1 MTPLKLRAYQEECL
15 NKIIEKASQGIRRQL
30 IALPTGA
37 GKTVVFA
44 HLIERTKRR
53 ALVLAHT
60 NELLEQAKEK
70 IEMVCPGLSVGLINS
85 DNKEFDKQVVISSIQ
100 SARRPETLKQLQ
112 QQDFTLLIAD
122 ECHHFGAE
130 SPRHILD
137 SLGFGKSTQH
147 LLVGFTATAFRNDS
161 KGLGEVFDS
170 ITYQRSIK
178 EMIQD
183 GYLCSPKG
191 LKIATD
197 LDLSNVKTED
207 GDFQASSLAQAMDL
221 PEMNRLVVESYR
233 NHASDRKALCFGVT
247 VQHAANLSDTF
258 QRQGIS
264 SKLVHGGM
272 AKEER
277 SAIIK
282 DYRNGAIQV
291 LCNCQV
297 LTEGFD
303 APETACVIVARPTKS
318 RGLYQQVVG
327 RGLRLWPNKLDCV
340 VLDFGDQNHSLC
352 STAIL
357 LQDAECEQIIEED
370 EEDEGKKEILA
381 TLPPKLNQKLKSVIL
396 NYDPLGESFT
406 WERDGKSYV
415 MKGSGKSCLTIYQ
428 QSEDRYRVFFS
439 NGAENRLVAE
449 NLTFEYAFSSAEDF
463 AKENRK
469 LFVVSDRQAD
479 WRNYPISDRQKAHIR
494 SRGFRAGIDG
504 LTRGQAAILIGSGAL
519 RRG

>member
-1 MTPLKLRAYQEECL
+1 MVSLKLRPYQEECL
-15 NKIIEKASQGIRRQL
+15 SKIAESLKAGVHRQL
-30 IALPTGA
+30 IVIPTGG
-37 GKTVVFA
+37 GKTVIFA
-44 HLIERTKRR
+44 HLIEHMKRR

-70 IEMVCPGLSVGLINS
+70 IEMICPGLSVGLVNS

-112 QQDFTLLIAD
+112 QQNFTLLVAD

-130 SPRHILD
+130 SNRHILE
-137 SLGFGKSTQH
+137 SLGFGRGTQY
-147 LLVGFTATAFRNDS
+147 LLAGFTATGFRNDS
-161 KGLGEVFDS
+161 KGLGEIFDA
-170 ITYQRSIK
+170 ITYQRNIK

-183 GYLCSPKG
+183 GHLCAPRG

-197 LDLSNVKTED
+197 LDLSNVKTDD
-207 GDFQASSLAQAMDL
+207 GDFQASSLAEAMDL
-221 PEMNRLVVESYR
+221 PEMNTLVVESYC
-233 NHASDRKALCFGVT
+233 NHARGRKTLCFGVT
-247 VQHAANLSDTF
+247 VQHAANLSGAF
-258 QRQGIS
+258 QKQGIS

-277 SAIIK
+277 SSIIK

-303 APETACVIVARPTKS
+303 APETSCVIVARPTKS
-318 RGLYQQVVG
+318 RGLYQQIVG
-327 RGLRLWPNKLDCV
+327 RGLRLWPNKPDCI

-352 STAIL
+352 STALL

-370 EEDEGKKEILA
+370 EEDKAKKEILA
-381 TLPPKLNQKLKSVIL
+381 ALPVKLNQKLKAAII

-415 MKGSGKSCLTIYQ
+415 MKGSGKSLLIVSP
-428 QSEDRYRVFFS
+428 QSEDRYRVILS
-439 NGAENRLVAE
+439 NGLNNQLIAE

-469 LFVVSDRQAD
+469 LFVISDMQAD
-479 WRNYPISDRQKAHIR
+479 WRSYPISDRQKAHII
-494 SRGFRAGIDG
+494 SKGFKAGVEG